1 MGTRVIRVQDDSP
14 QATDAAAE
22 GARALRA
29 GQLVGFP
36 TETVY
41 GIAAMAT
48 HADAM
53 ERLREIKSRPA
64 KPFSVHL
71 GRPEDAGRYVQPM
84 PRLGRLLAKKAWPG
98 PVTLVVPTGGRQ
110 ADEAIQKANLAEVL
124 CWQGQI
130 GLRCPEGN
138 ISRMMLSAVPDPVVA
153 PSANLTGAPSP
164 RTADDVLSGL
174 DGRIDLLIDCGPTR
188 YGTDS
193 TIVAVN
199 DAGWE
204 VIREGV
210 LDERAIKRLLHQTLL
225 FVCSG
230 NTCRSPI
237 AASLARRML
246 AQRLG
251 CGVGDLRKH
260 GFEVLSAGL
269 HASEGQRA
277 SPEAIEAAKEHGAD
291 ISRHRTRK
299 LTAELINASDMIF
312 CMEDFQIAEVRRLA
326 ASTAGKVQRLEELG
340 EIPDPVGAGSDAY
353 RKTAERIE
361 AALAAQLDKELGL

>member
-1 MGTRVIRVQDDSP
+1 MKTIPVSIIGITLIAAFWAAPSA
-14 QATDAAAE
+14 QAATAAAE
-22 GARALRA
+22 KTGPRMARMDEAKFNDWKARWEKNIVNDA
-29 GQLVGFP
+29 KNRYCDKEMGEEIGWLVSPFLNGF
-36 TETVY
+36 Y
-41 GIAAMAT
+41 HGYMAT
-48 HADAM
+48 GD
-53 ERLREIKSRPA
+53 RK
-64 KPFSVHL
+64 
-71 GRPEDAGRYVQPM
+71 
-84 PRLGRLLAKKAWPG
+84 W
-98 PVTLVVPTGGRQ
+98 
-110 ADEAIQKANLAEVL
+110 
-124 CWQGQI
+124 
-130 GLRCPEGN
+130 
-138 ISRMMLSAVPDPVVA
+138 
-153 PSANLTGAPSP
+153 
-164 RTADDVLSGL
+164 
-174 DGRIDLLIDCGPTR
+174 IDLLIDCGPTR